1 MESMIGFRKGIEISH
16 IDKLQKLFSRV
27 KESNQIMRAVNK
39 AEMQFKRDVALIGFN
54 DFFHTSSV
62 HGFNDS
68 KIQAFIMAIP
78 SNDKEEMCKKAYLA
92 FATHFIDDFF
102 DRSDFP
108 PTPQQ
113 MKEKRNDIRSL
124 VNSVKGLGEFVDII
138 AASRIKNVTGFNNGL
153 KRLMYG
159 GLIQLAGTEN
169 EQHSYLSEYKK
180 LGVEYVDKEVAGDIL
195 KLRDIP
201 YWMTTKTIQEF
212 FFSVEPT
219 ENLTLAEL
227 WSIAYAPAIYLHDW
241 KEEQEKGELNFYTQK
256 LPELTEMKNM
266 LKLAKKHLP
275 NYKDNLGNLRRAQLK
290 ILIEVFSPVFPL
302 EILTAYQDLADNL
315 KNK

>member
-1 MESMIGFRKGIEISH
+1 MIGFRKGIETSH
-16 IDKLQKLFSRV
+16 RDKLQRLFSKV
-27 KESNQIMRAVNK
+27 EESNQIMRAVNK

-68 KIQAFIMAIP
+68 KIQAFIMAVP
-78 SNDKEEMCKKAYLA
+78 SNNEEDMYNKAYLA
-92 FATHFIDDFF
+92 FASHFIDDFF
-102 DRSDFP
+102 DRADLP

-124 VNSVKGLGEFVDII
+124 VNSVKGLGEFVDI
-138 AASRIKNVTGFNNGL
+138 AAFRVKNVTGYNKGL

-159 GLIQLAGTEN
+159 GLIQLAESEN
-169 EQHSYLSEYKK
+169 EQRSYLSEYKK
-180 LGVEYVDKEVAGDIL
+180 LGVEYVDKEVADDIL

-212 FFSVEPT
+212 FFSVDPT

-227 WSIAYAPAIYLHDW
+227 WSIVYAPAIYLHDW
-241 KEEQEKGELNFYTQK
+241 KEEQEKGELKFYTQK

-266 LKLAKKHLP
+266 LKLAKNHLP
-275 NYKDNLGNLRRAQLK
+275 NYKDNLENLRRIQLK
-290 ILIEVFSPVFPL
+290 ILIESFSPVLPP
-302 EILTAYQDLADNL
+302 EILAAYQDLADNL
-315 KNK
+315 KNKWA